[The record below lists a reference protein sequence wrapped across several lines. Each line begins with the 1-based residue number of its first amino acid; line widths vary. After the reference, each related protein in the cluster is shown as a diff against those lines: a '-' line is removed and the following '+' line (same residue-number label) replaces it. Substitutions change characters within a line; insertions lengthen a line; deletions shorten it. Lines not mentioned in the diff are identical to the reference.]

1 MESANPQETKLMTKI
16 DEIDAVVQ
24 NKGLPSYED
33 SATFYNSMTGDAFD
47 EYAKAKGWTQPETIT
62 QLVGKGKVVDLDP
75 ATTEILDIGAGT
87 GQVGLYLSKKGFSGI
102 VGLDAAPNL
111 LEKAKGVKAYK
122 ELREMYIG
130 MGLDKF
136 PDDLKNRFDMVT
148 AAGVWI
154 EGHIPA
160 SGLDDAFAALKV
172 GGYLVSATRSYIW
185 VKGEK
190 GGYKDLIDK
199 YIEDGIMELVH
210 TETWTQGVKGL
221 HEGPW
226 AEVISIAF
234 VMRRIK

>member
-1 MESANPQETKLMTKI
+1 MIGP
-16 DEIDAVVQ
+16 
-24 NKGLPSYED
+24 
-33 SATFYNSMTGDAFD
+33 
-47 EYAKAKGWTQPETIT
+47 
-62 QLVGKGKVVDLDP
+62 GKVVDVDP
-75 ATTEILDIGAGT
+75 ATTEILDVGAGT
-87 GQVGLYLSKKGFSGI
+87 GTVGKFLAKRGYSGI
-102 VGLDAAPNL
+102 VGIDAAPNL
-111 LEKAKGVKAYK
+111 LAKLKGVEAYK
-122 ELREMYIG
+122 ESRCMFIG

-136 PDDLKNRFDMVT
+136 PAELKNRFDVVT
-148 AAGVWI
+148 AAGVWL

-199 YIEDGIMELVH
+199 YIDEGKMELIH

-226 AEVISIAF
+226 AEVVSIAF
-234 VMRRIK
+234 VIRKIK

>member
-1 MESANPQETKLMTKI
+1 MESCNPQEQKLWTKI
-16 DEIDAVVQ
+16 EEIDAAVD
-24 NKGLPSYED
+24 KKYPSYEE

-47 EYAKAKGWTQPETIT
+47 EYAKAKGWTQPEQIT
-62 QLVGKGKVVDLDP
+62 KLIGKGQVVDLDP
-75 ATTEILDIGAGT
+75 AVTEILDIGAGT
-87 GQVGLYLSKKGFSGI
+87 GTVGKFLSKRGFGGI
-102 VGLDAAPNL
+102 VGIDAAPNL
-111 LEKAKGVKAYK
+111 LQKLKSVEAYK
-122 ELREMYIG
+122 ESRCMYIG

-136 PDDLKNRFDMVT
+136 PEDLKNRFDIVT
-148 AAGVWI
+148 AAGVWL

-160 SGLDDAFAALKV
+160 SGLDDAFAALKT

-199 YIEDGIMELVH
+199 YIDEGRVELIH

-226 AEVISIAF
+226 AEVVSIAF
-234 VMRRIK
+234 VIRKIK